1 MLVLSGCPS
10 ILKLSSQTVDSKV
23 AQNGQLSTRQY
34 SWLED
39 FTVNQVETV
48 EKCHRVSAEPP
59 RMMQHQDPGLAASAR
74 QGPWKDYPARY
85 ETALKYRKST
95 VGSAD
100 VGECFPKME
109 QPS

>member
-1 MLVLSGCPS
+1 MGNFQRV
-10 ILKLSSQTVDSKV
+10 I
-23 AQNGQLSTRQY
+23 
-34 SWLED
+34 
-39 FTVNQVETV
+39 NQVETV